1 MSTATIAPTSEAL
14 ARRGR
19 WLVLIAAVMWSSS
32 GLFAKSHAFDDW
44 PPESRGLTL
53 AFWRALFAGF
63 TLLPLVRRPAWR
75 KLMLPMA
82 VAFGAMNGAYL
93 SSMAL
98 STAANAIW
106 LQSTS
111 PLWVFLLGV
120 TLLHERGTRRD
131 VEMLVIGLAGV
142 GLIVG
147 CELTANPPL
156 GTLAGLASGL
166 LYACVVVSLRYLRDV
181 DSAWLVVV
189 NHLVAAALLAPIAV
203 YLGLWPTPT
212 QFAILACFGCLQMAV
227 PYWLFSRGLRYVSS
241 HEAAGIG
248 LVEPLLVPAW
258 AYLARREVPAWWTI
272 AGGALIL
279 VGLVWRYAAAR
290 PDAQATAPELEP
302 PA

>member
-1 MSTATIAPTSEAL
+1 MIEAATTTESL

-19 WLVLIAAVMWSSS
+19 WLVLAAAVMWSSS
-32 GLFAKSHAFDDW
+32 GLFAKSHAFDAW

-53 AFWRALFAGF
+53 AFWRALFAGM

-75 KLMLPMA
+75 GLMLPMA
-82 VAFGAMNGAYL
+82 LAFGAMNGAYL
-93 SSMAL
+93 TSMAL

-120 TLLHERGTRRD
+120 SFLRERGTRRD
-131 VEMLVIGLAGV
+131 LEMLAIGLAGV

-147 CELTANPPL
+147 FELAANPPL
-156 GTLAGLASGL
+156 GTLSGLASGV

-189 NHLVAAALLAPIAV
+189 NHLVAAAVLAPIAV
-203 YLGLWPTPT
+203 YLALWPTPW

-248 LVEPLLVPAW
+248 LVEPLLVPVW
-258 AYLARREVPAWWTI
+258 AFIARREVPAWWTI

-279 VGLVWRYAAAR
+279 VGLVWRYARVA
-290 PDAQATAPELEP
+290 PDPRATAPEIEP
-302 PA
+302 AA